1 MVRDRESE
9 YQILNWRKQEPR
21 DARDAGQLEKCA
33 EASRSFRSVNPINV
47 CSMHAMAHANP
58 YGFTLEKVRQS
69 PTLTHTL
76 RAPR

>member
-58 YGFTLEKVRQS
+58 YFREGS
-69 PTLTHTL
+69 PIPNANAH
-76 RAPR
+76 AACA